1 MDDRKSTT
9 GFIFCLGEI
18 AFTWLSKKQPIVT
31 ISTSEAEYVAASTAV
46 CHAIWLRKLLNELQ
60 LQHEE
65 PTRIYVDKKSA
76 IAFAKDPVMH
86 DTRFHFIREHV
97 KNKEVELISVKTQDQ
112 VADIF
117 TKPLKADVFNKL
129 KDMIGVVS
137 GSEFGLRGAVE
148 K

>member
-1 MDDRKSTT
+1 MHER
-9 GFIFCLGEI
+9 
-18 AFTWLSKKQPIVT
+18 SKHI
-31 ISTSEAEYVAASTAV
+31 
-46 CHAIWLRKLLNELQ
+46 
-60 LQHEE
+60 
-65 PTRIYVDKKSA
+65 
-76 IAFAKDPVMH
+76 

-117 TKPLKADVFNKL
+117 TKPLKVDVFNKL

-137 GSEFGLRGAVE
+137 GSEFGLRGGVE

>member
-1 MDDRKSTT
+1 MEFDILQQLHIHLS
-9 GFIFCLGEI
+9 FILMCLPPRY
-18 AFTWLSKKQPIVT
+18 FTS
-31 ISTSEAEYVAASTAV
+31 AS
-46 CHAIWLRKLLNELQ
+46 LRKHGVESSQLLNELQ

-76 IAFAKDPVMH
+76 IALAKDPVMH

-117 TKPLKADVFNKL
+117 AKPLKADVFNKL

-137 GSEFGLRGAVE
+137 GSEFGLRGGVE